1 MTVTAVNVCDVINF
15 CDAIAHAIAWDRV
28 GAVVAALAFT
38 YGVVMSVA
46 FAVHVFRGQ
55 RMVRKTS
62 TRTTKGRLD
71 KDRQKGAV

>member
-1 MTVTAVNVCDVINF
+1 VTPADVCDAIKF
-15 CDAIAHAIAWDRV
+15 CDAIAHAISWDRV

-38 YGVVMSVA
+38 YGAVMSVA

-55 RMVRKTS
+55 RIVRRTS

-71 KDRQKGAV
+71 KHRQKGAG